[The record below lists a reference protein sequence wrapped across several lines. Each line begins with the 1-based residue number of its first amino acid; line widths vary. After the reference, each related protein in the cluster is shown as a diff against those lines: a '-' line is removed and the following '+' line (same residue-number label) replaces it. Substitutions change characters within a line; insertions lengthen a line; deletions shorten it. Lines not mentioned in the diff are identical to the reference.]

1 MGASLNSTLNGVRSS
16 VLLKAQSTARTARTG
31 AVRAWAVSV
40 GLATCLALPA
50 FAETAP
56 KAGSRDARVT
66 YATFQEGQVYK
77 IATRLRTVTLVELG
91 DGERIQSI
99 AIGDLESFKIDK
111 LERPNLFIIKPVVA
125 GAVTNLTVETQRSIY
140 FLEVSEGGRTP
151 AYSVK
156 FTTPGAARPAAG
168 NGTAVPIPLEPP
180 MSYRILKKGHPVPDF
195 APTAISDD
203 GQKTTFVIPPGAP
216 MPTVFRADEIGQ
228 EYSVNSKVS
237 GTTIT
242 VPTRSE
248 RWVLRYGED
257 YVCITGVKGGSR

>member
-1 MGASLNSTLNGVRSS
+1 MTRIIN
-16 VLLKAQSTARTARTG
+16 STARMLASAAT
-31 AVRAWAVSV
+31 
-40 GLATCLALPA
+40 LATCLVLPIS
-50 FAETAP
+50 AETVP

-140 FLEVSEGGRTP
+140 FLEVSEGGRAP

-156 FTTPGAARPAAG
+156 FTTPGNVRPAS
-168 NGTAVPIPLEPP
+168 GTGAAAPIPLEPP
-180 MSYRILKKGHPVPDF
+180 MTYRILKKGRPVPDF

-216 MPTVFRADEIGQ
+216 MPTVFRADELGQ
-228 EYSVNSKVS
+228 EYAVNSMVS

-248 RWVLRYGED
+248 RWVLRYGEA
-257 YVCITGVKGGSR
+257 YVCITGKKGGTR